1 MPCSNSVI
9 SGVTEAER
17 YLLPLTLHQSLMV
30 FPVRI
35 SLLLRSYY
43 ITNLG
48 LDSNQHR
55 HLAQCL
61 RSSVI
66 YLSTTWYSA
75 EPSATQAQW
84 ASNPHLLS
92 LSARHHCRQ
101 SPSHGVLGSN
111 QQGVVDQPLFRHLI
125 SLQIVSHLRQ
135 DDGKNISILPLSS
148 YAPSTEVIASITT
161 DPSIRD
167 ICLLSTAPANETG
180 SRLCSLPL
188 LTILL
193 SQLDK
198 THSISLKRRALVGLS
213 GTIADFKVVVLMV
226 TFPVGKSRWFISSR
240 TISEVI
246 IQPDT

>member
-1 MPCSNSVI
+1 MLRLATRATLGCGSSRVR
-9 SGVTEAER
+9 EAER
-17 YLLPLTLHQSLMV
+17 YLLPLMLTQFVQYDLVAEFNLH
-30 FPVRI
+30 RI

-111 QQGVVDQPLFRHLI
+111 QQGVVDQPLFRHPI

-135 DDGKNISILPLSS
+135 VLYPHTRPLQ
-148 YAPSTEVIASITT
+148 
-161 DPSIRD
+161 
-167 ICLLSTAPANETG
+167 
-180 SRLCSLPL
+180 RL
-188 LTILL
+188 
-193 SQLDK
+193 
-198 THSISLKRRALVGLS
+198 
-213 GTIADFKVVVLMV
+213 
-226 TFPVGKSRWFISSR
+226 
-240 TISEVI
+240 
-246 IQPDT
+246 